1 MTETKT
7 TPTQPAGHALVTG
20 GAGFIGSH
28 LVDGLLADGWTVT
41 CVDNFD
47 PYYDESIKRRNI
59 AAHLQHRNYR
69 LLQTDLRDHA
79 ALEAALDQPFGG
91 AGQTDYDVIVHLA
104 AKAGVRNSL
113 LDPLGY
119 QMTNMVGTQNLLTY
133 AHRRKIKQFVF
144 ASSSSVYGDCPRLPW
159 SESDLDLL
167 PLNPYASTKLA
178 GEQLGYVY
186 ARTFGLRFV
195 GLRFF
200 TVFGERQRPD
210 LAIHKFSRLML
221 AGKSIPVYG
230 DGSSERDF
238 TYWDEIVSGIRA
250 SMAYTAS
257 DYEIFNLGNNRTIGL
272 LETIR
277 KLEQV
282 LNVTAKIDWQ
292 DWQPGEMRRT
302 WANIDKTRRL
312 LGYEPRTDFDTGLRR
327 FAVWL
332 HEQLRR
338 EGEKTK

>member
-1 MTETKT
+1 MSEPSTAPQQT
-7 TPTQPAGHALVTG
+7 AGHALVTG

-28 LVDGLLADGWTVT
+28 LVDGLLRDGWNVT

-47 PYYDESIKRRNI
+47 PFYDATIKHDNI
-59 AAHLQHRNYR
+59 AAHLRQPAYR
-69 LLQTDLRDHA
+69 LLQADLRDAA
-79 ALEAALDQPFGG
+79 ALEQALDQPFGSP
-91 AGQTDYDVIVHLA
+91 YSVIVHLA

-119 QMTNMVGTQNLLTY
+119 QMSNVIGTQNLLTY
-133 AHRRKIKQFVF
+133 AHKHGIRQFVF

-159 SESDLDLL
+159 SEDDTGLL
-167 PLNPYASTKLA
+167 PINPYASSKLA

-221 AGKSIPVYG
+221 AGRPIPLFG
-230 DGSSERDF
+230 DGSAERDY
-238 TYWDEIVSGIRA
+238 TYWSEIVDGIRA
-250 SMAYTAS
+250 SMTYAGS
-257 DYEIFNLGNNRTIGL
+257 DYEIFNLGNNRTVGL
-272 LETIR
+272 LELVR

-282 LNVTAKIDWQ
+282 LKVPAQIDWQ
-292 DWQPGEMRRT
+292 PWQPGEMRRT
-302 WANIDKTRRL
+302 WADIGKAGRL
-312 LGYEPRTDFDTGLRR
+312 LGYRPRTDFDTGLRR
-327 FAVWL
+327 FAAWL
-332 HEQLRR
+332 RERLRQ
-338 EGEKTK
+338 ESGTAA

>member
-1 MTETKT
+1 MTEPKAAA
-7 TPTQPAGHALVTG
+7 PAPGHALVTG

-28 LVDGLLADGWTVT
+28 LIDGLLADGWSVT
-41 CVDNFD
+41 NVDNFD
-47 PYYDESIKRRNI
+47 PYYAESTKRLNI
-59 AAHLQHRNYR
+59 APHLDHRNYR
-69 LLQTDLRDHA
+69 LLQVDLRDAA
-79 ALEAALDQPFGG
+79 ALHAALDQPFGG
-91 AGQTDYDVIVHLA
+91 AHKPEYTANVHLA

-119 QMTNMVGTQNLLTY
+119 QMSNVIGTQNLLSY
-133 AHRRKIKQFVF
+133 AHQRKIKQFVF

-159 SESDLDLL
+159 SETDLDLL
-167 PLNPYASTKLA
+167 PINPYASTKLA

-186 ARTFGLRFV
+186 TRTFGLRFI

-210 LAIHKFSRLML
+210 LAIHKFARLML
-221 AGKSIPVYG
+221 AGKPIPVYG

-250 SMAYTAS
+250 SMAYSAS

-272 LETIR
+272 LETIH
-277 KLEQV
+277 KLENV
-282 LNVTAKIDWQ
+282 LNVKANIDWQ

-302 WANIDKTRRL
+302 WANIDKTQRL
-312 LGYEPRTDFDTGLRR
+312 LGYRVKTDFDTGLQR
-327 FAVWL
+327 FAGWL
-332 HEQLRR
+332 QERLRL
-338 EGEKTK
+338 ESGKAG

>member
-1 MTETKT
+1 MSQKNT
-7 TPTQPAGHALVTG
+7 PAGHALVTG

-28 LVDGLLADGWTVT
+28 LIDGLLADGWSVT

-47 PYYDESIKRRNI
+47 PYYAESAKRLNI
-59 AAHLQHRNYR
+59 APHLDHRGYR
-69 LLQTDLRDHA
+69 LLQVDLRDA
-79 ALEAALDQPFGG
+79 ATLHAALDQPFGVQG
-91 AGQTDYDVIVHLA
+91 KPEYTVIVHLA

-119 QMTNMVGTQNLLTY
+119 QMTNVIGTQNLLTY
-133 AHRRKIKQFVF
+133 AYQRKIKQFVF

-167 PLNPYASTKLA
+167 PINPYASTKLA
-178 GEQLGYVY
+178 GEHLGYVY
-186 ARTFGLRFV
+186 SRTFGLRFV

-221 AGKSIPVYG
+221 AGKPIPVYG

-238 TYWDEIVSGIRA
+238 TYWDEIVSGIRSA
-250 SMAYTAS
+250 MAYTGS

-272 LETIR
+272 LDTIR
-277 KLEQV
+277 KLEEV
-282 LNVTAKIDWQ
+282 LNVKAKIDWQ

-302 WANIDKTRRL
+302 WANIEKPQRL
-312 LGYEPRTDFDTGLRR
+312 LGYAPRTDFDTGLRR
-327 FAVWL
+327 FAAWL
-332 HEQLRR
+332 QERIRL
-338 EGEKTK
+338 EGKQG

>member
-1 MTETKT
+1 VPHP
-7 TPTQPAGHALVTG
+7 TPAAGHALVTG

-41 CVDNFD
+41 NVDNFD
-47 PYYDESIKRRNI
+47 PYYDEATKRLNI
-59 AAHLQHRNYR
+59 APHLEHRAYR
-69 LLQTDLRDHA
+69 LLQSDLRDAAALHA
-79 ALEAALDQPFGG
+79 ALDTPF
-91 AGQTDYDVIVHLA
+91 AGSAEKPQYTVIVHLA

-119 QMTNMVGTQNLLTY
+119 QMTNLVGTQNLLTY
-133 AHRRKIKQFVF
+133 AHQRKVKQFVF

-210 LAIHKFSRLML
+210 LAIHKFARLML

-250 SMAYTAS
+250 SMAYEGS
-257 DYEIFNLGNNRTIGL
+257 DYEVFNLGNNRTIGL

-277 KLEQV
+277 KLEDV
-282 LNVTAKIDWQ
+282 LGTTAKIEWQ

-302 WANIDKTRRL
+302 WANIDKIERL
-312 LGYEPRTDFDTGLRR
+312 LGYKVKTDFDTGLRR
-327 FAVWL
+327 FAAWL
-332 HEQLRR
+332 EQRLKLERGAR
-338 EGEKTK
+338 A

>member
-1 MTETKT
+1 MTE
-7 TPTQPAGHALVTG
+7 PNAAVPSPGHALVTG

-28 LVDGLLADGWTVT
+28 LVDRLLAEGWTVS

-47 PYYDESIKRRNI
+47 PYYAESTKRLNI
-59 AAHLQHRNYR
+59 ATHLAHPQYR
-69 LLQTDLRDHA
+69 LLQTDLRDEA
-79 ALEAALDQPFGG
+79 ALHAALDQPFGG
-91 AGQTDYDVIVHLA
+91 SYSVIVHLA

-119 QMTNMVGTQNLLTY
+119 QMTNMVGTQNLLSY
-133 AHRRKIKQFVF
+133 AHRRRIRQFVF

-159 SESDLDLL
+159 SEGDLDLL
-167 PLNPYASTKLA
+167 PINPYASTKLA

-186 ARTFGLRFV
+186 SRTFGLRFV

-221 AGKSIPVYG
+221 AGKAIPVYG

-250 SMAYTAS
+250 SMSYDGS

-272 LETIR
+272 LDTIR

-282 LNVTAKIDWQ
+282 LGVEAKIDWQ

-302 WANIDKTRRL
+302 WANVDKAQRL
-312 LGYEPRTDFDTGLRR
+312 LGYQVRTDFDTGLRR
-327 FAVWL
+327 FAAWL
-332 HEQLRR
+332 RQRLQL
-338 EGEKTK
+338 ESQGG